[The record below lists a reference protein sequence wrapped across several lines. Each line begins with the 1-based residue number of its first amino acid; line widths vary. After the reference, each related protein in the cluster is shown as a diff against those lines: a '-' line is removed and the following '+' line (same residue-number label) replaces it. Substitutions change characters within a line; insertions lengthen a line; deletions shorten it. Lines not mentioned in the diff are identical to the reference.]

1 MIAAMIPW
9 ARIRTWYSDSS
20 RKRLPMPVNV
30 RNVSTWRLECTHD
43 LPLYWVVA
51 RLNPTRLGRRKSLR
65 EVSHV
70 PSPTDIVF
78 EVYELLPGGDSCG
91 EGDMVLLEKSC
102 SGQAQDHVETFKSP
116 PSIRLPCDSS
126 ITAFSALDIW

>member
-1 MIAAMIPW
+1 
-9 ARIRTWYSDSS
+9 
-20 RKRLPMPVNV
+20 MPVNV

-65 EVSHV
+65 EASHV

-91 EGDMVLLEKSC
+91 EGDMVLLEKELLRSSPGPCGDVQISSLYKTTMRQLNCGVLC
-102 SGQAQDHVETFKSP
+102 S
-116 PSIRLPCDSS
+116 
-126 ITAFSALDIW
+126 